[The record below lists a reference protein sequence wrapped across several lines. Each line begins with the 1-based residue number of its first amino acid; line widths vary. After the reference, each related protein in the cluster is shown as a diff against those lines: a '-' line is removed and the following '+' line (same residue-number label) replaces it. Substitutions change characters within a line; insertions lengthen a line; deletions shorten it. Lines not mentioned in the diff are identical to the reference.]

1 MTTADASAEPVNAPS
16 ASASDGALMPA
27 VRVWIMAAIVTT
39 VITGLVYA
47 LADVGTRV
55 NWFKTLHVIAVISW
69 FAGIFYLPR
78 LFVYH
83 ATVEDDD
90 VRGHERFLIMERK
103 LYRFITPFL
112 VMTVTF
118 GTLMIVEYGMDY
130 FRLSRWLHIK
140 ITLVLFIIGYH
151 GWLGFHGRA
160 LRLGTRTRDHKFYRV
175 VNELPVLLLF
185 AVVGLVI
192 LKPI

>member
-1 MTTADASAEPVNAPS
+1 MTTSAAEPAEPA
-16 ASASDGALMPA
+16 ASPAGDGSLMPA
-27 VRVWIMAAIVTT
+27 VRPWIMAAVVTA
-39 VITGLVYA
+39 VITGLIYA
-47 LADVGTRV
+47 LASVGTRV
-55 NWFKTLHVIAVISW
+55 NWFKTFHVIAVISW

-83 ATVEDDD
+83 ATVEPDD

-103 LYRFITPFL
+103 LYRFVTPFL
-112 VMTVTF
+112 VMTLTF

-130 FRLSRWLHIK
+130 FRLARWLHIK
-140 ITLVLFIIGYH
+140 ITLVLLIVGYH
-151 GWLGFHGRA
+151 GWLGYHGRA
-160 LRLGTRTRDHKFYRV
+160 LRLGTRTRGHKFYRV

-192 LKPI
+192 LKPM

>member
-1 MTTADASAEPVNAPS
+1 MTSAAAPS
-16 ASASDGALMPA
+16 GKQTAARSVSDGALMPA
-27 VRVWIMAAIVTT
+27 VRPWIMACVVAGL
-39 VITGLVYA
+39 ITGLVYA
-47 LADVGTRV
+47 LADAGTRV
-55 NWFKTLHVIAVISW
+55 NWFKTFHVIAVISW

-83 ATVEDDD
+83 ESVDDD
-90 VRGHERFLIMERK
+90 DTRGHERFLLMERK
-103 LYRFITPFL
+103 LYRFVTPFL

-118 GTLMIVEYGMDY
+118 GTLMIAEYGIDY
-130 FRLSRWLHIK
+130 FRFATWLHVK
-140 ITLVLFIIGYH
+140 IALVLIIIGYH
-151 GWLGFHGRA
+151 GWLGHHGRA

-192 LKPI
+192 LKPF